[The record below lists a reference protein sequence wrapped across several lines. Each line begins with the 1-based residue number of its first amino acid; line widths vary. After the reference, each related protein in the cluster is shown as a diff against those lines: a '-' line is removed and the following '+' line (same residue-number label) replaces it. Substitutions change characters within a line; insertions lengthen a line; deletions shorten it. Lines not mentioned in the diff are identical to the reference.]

1 MWGRVGNNTHHG
13 GRVLAVTTLG
23 KMVPKGSVRFV
34 TADKHFVIWLH
45 LADPAAQILLGCY
58 LLLQGLLGQRFE
70 ERYRKCIG
78 SRGSGFCGEG
88 RFNQPPG
95 SDPPHQR
102 QGAPDNQ

>member
-1 MWGRVGNNTHHG
+1 MGNNTHHG

-23 KMVPKGSVRFV
+23 KMVPKRGVCFV
-34 TADKHFVIWLH
+34 AADKHFVIWLH

-88 RFNQPPG
+88 SFNQPPG